1 MVFTPRDGIQI
12 FLTIPGFT
20 ESGRNRMA
28 ELKEEHEPKWDQDI
42 ICNRRFVTSLSR
54 TMSIEVLTFLE

>member
-1 MVFTPRDGIQI
+1 
-12 FLTIPGFT
+12 
-20 ESGRNRMA
+20 MA